1 MKRLFLLALMLQ
13 SCASPDRR
21 ELENHL
27 TPEARAA
34 GDTAALLD
42 YLTAY
47 GHN

>member
-1 MKRLFLLALMLQ
+1 MKRLFLMTLMLQ

-21 ELENHL
+21 ELEKHL

-42 YLTAY
+42 YVTSGAE
-47 GHN
+47 

>member
-1 MKRLFLLALMLQ
+1 MKRLSLLALMFQ

-21 ELENHL
+21 ELEHNL

-42 YLTAY
+42 YLTSGA
-47 GHN
+47 G

>member
-1 MKRLFLLALMLQ
+1 MKRLFLLTLLLQ

-42 YLTAY
+42 YLTNY